1 MKDISITDYLGPGVY
16 LLCNYPQE
24 SGALIAEKGYKVC
37 YCEDVAHLADVIDD
51 NKADFILISDN
62 EGKFEEYI
70 DVIRL
75 SAQSSVKKIAIDILV
90 TESQREFYFN
100 FVKVSHRLGYRL
112 DSSFYLLNPGYNSS
126 FNSEQHLRMV
136 LSFGQGQLNELA
148 DIPGENEITR
158 KNITKALPY
167 VRPGDR
173 VLVISESDDSAND
186 IKCLL
191 LEQTKASVVQ
201 VSSLDNID
209 EALFKELGY
218 HFIVVDKYS
227 DDDLIKSL
235 GNITARLLPA
245 GRYFFLKINKE
256 IIYSLENL
264 NVQPEVYF
272 IYEHGNLKAKIH
284 YGEDI
289 TPSPEL
295 CVFMKNPLEKTS
307 MIYEET
313 IYGYPSPPKNLLA
326 FARDY
331 THPWLIRGIVEFPF
345 RNHSAYHLKQYSRQ
359 ILHHYDPRSPDYAAA
374 LAVLGY
380 QLLSNGDDAEEILAK
395 ILNYCS
401 EVLKLAKPSP
411 HQYRWYISLSTLLGL
426 IYNRNDD
433 KIKAL
438 IHFSNAANSCV
449 EKFSPSI
456 GTKILQSLYM
466 QSVILISLNKISCA
480 EITIERG
487 IKRGIHL
494 FYHNSEELVGK
505 VSQPFNFVLFIYHDI
520 IDWII
525 KLVNIKNAIPS
536 RKFNILSNDNNNTWS
551 ALLHERMNA
560 INNMSQMI
568 DERDNTI
575 RLQTGLIDERDN
587 MIAAQEN
594 LINERD
600 NEIAAQKNLINER
613 DIAIAAHKN
622 IIEER
627 DNVIATQK
635 ELINERGNA
644 IAVQK
649 DLIDE
654 RDNAIALQKDLID
667 ERDNA
672 IAAQKG
678 IIGERD
684 NAVAVQKSVIDEREK
699 AIHQQNQVI
708 EGLQEVVSTKE
719 QKIAELLHKNDEII
733 ALNDEKELHM
743 AQLSADLERARS
755 TLRKINSTPVIG
767 LLLRILN
774 IK

>member
-75 SAQSSVKKIAIDILV
+75 SAQSSVKKVAIDILV

-136 LSFGQGQLNELA
+136 LSFGPGQLNELA
-148 DIPGENEITR
+148 DITGGNEITR

-173 VLVISESDDSAND
+173 VLVISESDDSANH
-186 IKCLL
+186 IQCLL
-191 LEQTKASVVQ
+191 SEQTKASVVQ

-295 CVFMKNPLEKTS
+295 CVLMKNPLEKTS

-313 IYGYPSPPKNLLA
+313 IYGYPSPPENLLA

-359 ILHHYDPRSPDYAAA
+359 ILHHYDPGSPDYAAA

-426 IYNRNDD
+426 IYNKNDD

-494 FYHNSEELVGK
+494 FYHNLEELVGK

-551 ALLHERMNA
+551 ALLNERMNA

-600 NEIAAQKNLINER
+600 NEIAAQKNLISEH

-627 DNVIATQK
+627 DIVIATQK

-684 NAVAVQKSVIDEREK
+684 NAVAVQKSVIDERDK

-708 EGLQEVVSTKE
+708 EGLQEVVSAKE

-767 LLLRILN
+767 RLLRILN